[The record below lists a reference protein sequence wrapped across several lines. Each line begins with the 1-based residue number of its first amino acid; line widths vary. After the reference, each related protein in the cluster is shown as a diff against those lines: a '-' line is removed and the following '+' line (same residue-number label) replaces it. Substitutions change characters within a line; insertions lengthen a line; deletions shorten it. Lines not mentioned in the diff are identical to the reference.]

1 MIFTNHL
8 QKLES
13 INKNTVRTFIILMNP
28 FMPHLAQELWELIG
42 ETSELTFETW
52 PTYDEAFIVSNEIVI
67 PIQINGKRRS
77 EIAIAANQ
85 SEYEVIEKAKADDK
99 IASYLNNAT
108 IVKEIYVKGKILNI
122 VIKH

>member
-1 MIFTNHL
+1 
-8 QKLES
+8 
-13 INKNTVRTFIILMNP
+13 MNP

-77 EIAIAANQ
+77 EIAISANQ